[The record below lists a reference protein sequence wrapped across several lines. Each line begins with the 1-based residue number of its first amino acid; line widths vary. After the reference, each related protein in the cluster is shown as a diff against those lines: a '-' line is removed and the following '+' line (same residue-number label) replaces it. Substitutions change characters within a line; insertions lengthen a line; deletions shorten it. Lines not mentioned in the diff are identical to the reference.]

1 MKKLLFKIGIL
12 GFGLMILISTIP
24 NVKASQDY
32 TLCEGRGERC
42 VVKYNGVP
50 LPAFVK
56 GKDDSAIV
64 IKL

>member
-32 TLCEGRGERC
+32 TLCEGSGERC

-50 LPAFVK
+50 VAFVN
-56 GKDDSAIV
+56 GKNDSAIV
-64 IKL
+64 IKF